1 MHEQDNK
8 QPTVGDDR
16 LGACGDDFYEALM
29 AVHDGLSFEQS
40 SRLNARLVLL
50 MANEIG
56 SIGRLQAVLAAAR
69 SIDLDVD
76 RARHAHGTE

>member
-1 MHEQDNK
+1 MHDQNNTR
-8 QPTVGDDR
+8 PSVGDDR
-16 LGACGDDFYEALM
+16 LGPSGDDFYEALM
-29 AVHDGLSFEQS
+29 NVHDGLSFEQS

-56 SIGRLQAVLAAAR
+56 CIERLRGVLSAAR

-76 RARHAHGTE
+76 RARHGNGTE